1 MPLENKIN
9 ISSELS
15 LKTIKV
21 GDASKKYYTKEEADA
36 KFINKE
42 FLVNYYT
49 KEETDQKEEYIYD
62 YIDNGLSLKV
72 NNSEVSIFAQDNTI
86 VKRTTGGK
94 VDIRVSDPQYNDEPA
109 SKNYVDNGL
118 STKADKTSLADY
130 VPWSNV
136 SQNAS
141 GLTVVQRKDDSSVD
155 IRVPLTPAYDNE
167 PSSKQYVDNHHDST
181 KADKSELTNYVP
193 WTSVSYDA
201 YGNSIV
207 QRKEDSSVDIRVPLA
222 PTYNNEPASKNYV
235 DTGLAGKV
243 NSSEVTVHAVANT
256 IVKRKGDSKV
266 DIRVPEPTYGDE
278 PASKNYADTKLAKV
292 TSSAS
297 HNRLYVINAD
307 GSQSTTELTSS
318 STPGYAVP
326 YRRQDGNIMVPLTPG
341 QNSDAASKG
350 YVDDQIIASKVPTTS
365 ASAGDVLTLD
375 SNKNPT
381 WAAAADGGT
390 KLYIHK
396 IQYKRDDTG
405 NTIYYANILSNLPGP
420 FTYNTTFSQAGG
432 KISNFYM
439 VIPGGIINQ
448 TSRLIYYWQDSR
460 YVSTIYQDLATGEI
474 TVFNSD
480 ANSKISTSGYIDTV
494 TEL

>member
-36 KFINKE
+36 KFIDKE

-49 KEETDQKEEYIYD
+49 KEEADQKEEYIYD
-62 YIDNGLSLKV
+62 YIDDGLSLKV

-94 VDIRVSDPQYNDEPA
+94 VDIRVNDPQYNDEPA

-130 VPWSNV
+130 VPWS
-136 SQNAS
+136 
-141 GLTVVQRKDDSSVD
+141 SV
-155 IRVPLTPAYDNE
+155 NQ
-167 PSSKQYVDNHHDST
+167 S
-181 KADKSELTNYVP
+181 
-193 WTSVSYDA
+193 A

-292 TSSAS
+292 TSSSS
-297 HNRLYVINAD
+297 HNRLYLINAD

-318 STPGYAVP
+318 STPGYSVP
-326 YRRQDGNIMVPLTPG
+326 FRRQDGNIMVPLTPG

-350 YVDDQIIASKVPTTS
+350 YVDEQIIASKTPTTS

-381 WAAAADGGT
+381 WAAAAAGGVKLYVHQIKFKLPNNPDFSSNYIFTMILSDIKKSFNSATSFNNGGT
-390 KLYIHK
+390 VK
-396 IQYKRDDTG
+396 
-405 NTIYYANILSNLPGP
+405 NIFITVPTYFNLAW
-420 FTYNTTFSQAGG
+420 TTF
-432 KISNFYM
+432 KILEYTQ
-439 VIPGGIINQ
+439 ING
-448 TSRLIYYWQDSR
+448 SAAFLAYDSVQDKIVYLDQQSL
-460 YVSTIYQDLATGEI
+460 SGEY
-474 TVFNSD
+474 S
-480 ANSKISTSGYIDTV
+480 DTV
-494 TEL
+494 VELKK